1 MFYMSSYRVSFACV
15 SQGLAI
21 KIIGQGLQAMTTLKC
36 GKKHAKENNLVSQSV
51 CVRTHSIADNACAEQ
66 SHPISVTTI

>member
-1 MFYMSSYRVSFACV
+1 MAAWEHREVGGNTMFYMSSYRVSFACV

-36 GKKHAKENNLVSQSV
+36 GKKSTQK
-51 CVRTHSIADNACAEQ
+51 RTI
-66 SHPISVTTI
+66 